1 METLK
6 KKSTLLAAV
15 TLIVG
20 VALGAGIVTWT
31 NRSEAASSSA
41 TAKARV
47 DDERSAITRSD
58 TWDPFREMERM
69 QEDIDRAI
77 RRATEQFRLGAGA
90 TPFSRDLG
98 YSSSLDVRDRRD
110 HFEVRAYLPDA
121 ETKDVKVKTEGE
133 QALRVTVSH
142 RKQQKSE
149 RDGAHATFNELG
161 TYEQL
166 VTLPEPVKS
175 EEMKVDTRDNEVVIT
190 VPKAKA
196 S

>member
-6 KKSTLLAAV
+6 KKPTLLAAV

-31 NRSEAASSSA
+31 NRSEAASSSKQA
-41 TAKARV
+41 TKSE
-47 DDERSAITRSD
+47 ERTPAITRSE

-69 QEDIDRAI
+69 QDEIDRVV
-77 RRATEQFRLGAGA
+77 RRATEQFRMGAGA
-90 TPFSRDLG
+90 MPLTRDFG
-98 YSSSLDVRDRRD
+98 YSSSLDVRDRKD

-121 ETKDVKVKTEGE
+121 ETKDVKVKTEGD
-133 QALRVTVSH
+133 QTLRVSVSH
-142 RKQQKSE
+142 RKQEKKEGDGERMMASE
-149 RDGAHATFNELG
+149 FG

-166 VTLPEPVKS
+166 VTLPEPVKV
-175 EEMKVDTRDNEVVIT
+175 EEMKVDTRDNEIVVTI
-190 VPKAKA
+190 PKAKA